1 MNNNSIPDKK
11 VKLIYFRTYG
21 DFSYD
26 IGENFTVNIFE
37 NEKQETEFYAVHM
50 GISKRV
56 LIICQPALSVF
67 RYLSPDEVLY
77 HISGYLTQ
85 LFERDMCKMLTS
97 VDALLSNIIYFLKE
111 K

>member
-1 MNNNSIPDKK
+1 MKNNSISNRK

-26 IGENFTVNIFE
+26 IGENFAVNISE
-37 NEKQETEFYAVHM
+37 NEKHDTVFYVVHR

-56 LIICQPALSVF
+56 LTICQPALSVF

-85 LFERDMCKMLTS
+85 LFERDMCKMFVS
-97 VDALLSNIIYFLKE
+97 IDALISNIVCFSKE
-111 K
+111 Q

>member
-26 IGENFTVNIFE
+26 IGGNFSVNVSEND
-37 NEKQETEFYAVHM
+37 KKDTEFYVENR

-56 LIICQPALSVF
+56 LTICQPALSVF

-97 VDALLSNIIYFLKE
+97 VDALLSNIIYFSKE
-111 K
+111 